1 MNIYPSI
8 HPVAIQR
15 MCHGAYT
22 RSDGK
27 FRVNKGK
34 SSPFSLCVPRSLYCV
49 CCQIRRDD
57 IHKHLFERHSTEGN
71 SPANEGKSTF
81 PCTHANTCITS
92 LLYQMQTYGVHRR
105 DATTFYNDTKKM
117 FDANIVWIGPGPIS
131 E

>member
-8 HPVAIQR
+8 YPVAIQR

-34 SSPFSLCVPRSLYCV
+34 SIPFSLCVPRLLYCV

-57 IHKHLFERHSTEGN
+57 IHKHFRTAFDRGKFTSERREKHFPMHTRKHLYHQSFV
-71 SPANEGKSTF
+71 SDANI
-81 PCTHANTCITS
+81 C
-92 LLYQMQTYGVHRR
+92 VHRR

>member
-92 LLYQMQTYGVHRR
+92 LLYQIQTYVYTAATQPLFTMIRR
-105 DATTFYNDTKKM
+105 KCSTRTLS
-117 FDANIVWIGPGPIS
+117 G
-131 E
+131 